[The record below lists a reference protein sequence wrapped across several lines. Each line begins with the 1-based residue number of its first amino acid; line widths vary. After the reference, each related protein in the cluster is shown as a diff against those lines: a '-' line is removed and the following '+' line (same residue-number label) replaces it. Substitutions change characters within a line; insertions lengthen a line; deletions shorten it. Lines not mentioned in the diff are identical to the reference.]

1 MLNFVLIGL
10 FAGLLVG
17 IIPAIYGAAKK
28 KIGIGILGFFACT
41 IAGAVL
47 GLLLA
52 VPCAAIFIW
61 YIAKGD
67 ENEKIVL
74 THKKC
79 IHCAEEILIEA
90 KVCKFCD
97 REQQ

>member
-1 MLNFVLIGL
+1 MLEYAIWGMFFGVLI
-10 FAGLLVG
+10 G
-17 IIPAIYGAAKK
+17 IIPAIYGAIKK
-28 KIGIGILGFFACT
+28 KIGIGILGFFVCSV
-41 IAGAVL
+41 AGAAL

-61 YIAKGD
+61 YIAKG
-67 ENEKIVL
+67 NEIQKIVL

-90 KVCKFCD
+90 NVCKFCN
-97 REQQ
+97 REQH

>member
-1 MLNFVLIGL
+1 MLNFVLLGI
-10 FAGLLVG
+10 FAGILVG
-17 IIPAIYGAAKK
+17 IIPAIYGASKN
-28 KIGIGILGFFACT
+28 KIGIGILGFFVCS
-41 IAGAVL
+41 IAGAIL

-61 YIAKGD
+61 YIAKD
-67 ENEKIVL
+67 NKNEKIVL
-74 THKKC
+74 TQKKC